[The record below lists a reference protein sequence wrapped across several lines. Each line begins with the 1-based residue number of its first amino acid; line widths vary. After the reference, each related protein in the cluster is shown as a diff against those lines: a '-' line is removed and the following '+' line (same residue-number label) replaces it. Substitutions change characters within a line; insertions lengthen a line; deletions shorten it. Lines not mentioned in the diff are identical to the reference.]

1 MDILQENFG
10 RSDMTVRRMLNG
22 GDTTWNIAII
32 FTATSTLVLNA
43 TGLIFGISIVLPHLF
58 YIPVVI
64 TSYHYPRRGLL
75 FAAAI
80 AAAYIIMVSVL
91 TAGSPAIITEALVR
105 GVVIVIIGGLIAFLS
120 RRLREREDLYQGLFD
135 HSEAGSILLK
145 KNPGEHWMVEAA
157 NRRAM
162 ELLGIPDGTAEDLP
176 VTSFWNA
183 GYSDPVFLR
192 LIPEEKI
199 VTTETL
205 FTTGDGDTVSVLFSI
220 ALLPEGRAILTFENI
235 SRRVAAERA
244 LQTANDKL
252 NLLSRISTDH
262 LQRTV
267 NKIITAT
274 DTADHDPGDI
284 RAKGC
289 FDTIKKLALSLA
301 RQLSIARTYKDLGR
315 FPPEWIPVQQALL
328 AVPRPPGTEEI
339 SIRFWTE
346 RLMVYADPLIRD
358 VLNHLVDNA
367 LRHGKTTK
375 NLVVTWQESKDGL
388 DIIIRDDGTG
398 IPADCKE
405 TIFEYNAEHTGLGL
419 FICRQI
425 LAVTGI
431 TIFED
436 GKEGEG
442 ARFVIR
448 IPDRYFSI
456 EGTGDDVPEL
466 PTNPGISMPGPG
478 AVPHSSG
485 TLVKELV
492 SVEFPLAESLW
503 IDYHETKG
511 NPSSDRIFGAF
522 SGSELVSVARCKRH
536 PDGFEVDGVF
546 TPDRFRGKG
555 YANAAVWGLI
565 EACGGNTLYMHSV
578 ANLTGF
584 YGHYG
589 FVPIPEQELPD
600 IIRERYAWAQGEM
613 AGANVCPMRRDPTP

>member
-1 MDILQENFG
+1 
-10 RSDMTVRRMLNG
+10 MTVIRVLNG
-22 GDTTWNIAII
+22 GDTAWNIAIVL
-32 FTATSTLVLNA
+32 TAAIALVLNA
-43 TGLIFGISIVLPHLF
+43 TGLIFGISSVLPHLF
-58 YIPVVI
+58 YMPVVI

-80 AAAYIIMVSVL
+80 AAAYIIMVSLL
-91 TAGSPAIITEALVR
+91 TGGSLPIITEALVR
-105 GVVIVIIGGLIAFLS
+105 GVVIVIIGGLIAYLS

-145 KNPGEHWMVEAA
+145 KPGEQWLVEAA

-162 ELLGIPDGTAEDLP
+162 ELLGIANGAAVDLP

-183 GYSDPVFLR
+183 GYSDPVFAR
-192 LIPEEKI
+192 LITEEKI
-199 VTTETL
+199 DTTETL
-205 FTTGDGDTVSVLFSI
+205 FTTVEGESISVLFSI
-220 ALLPEGRAILTFENI
+220 ALLPEARSILTFENI
-235 SRRVAAERA
+235 TRRIAAERA

-252 NLLSRISTDH
+252 NLLSRISADH

-267 NKIITAT
+267 NEIIITT

-284 RAKGC
+284 HAKGYLN
-289 FDTIKKLALSLA
+289 TIKTLALSLA
-301 RQLSIARTYKDLGR
+301 RQLTIAATYKDLGR
-315 FPPEWIPVQQALL
+315 SPPAWMPVQQALL

-339 SIRFWTE
+339 SLRFWTE

-367 LRHGKTTK
+367 LRHGKTAK

-398 IPADCKE
+398 IPAGRKE
-405 TIFEYNAEHTGLGL
+405 TIFEYDADHTGLGL

-431 TIFED
+431 SIIEN

-442 ARFVIR
+442 ARFAIHV
-448 IPDRYFSI
+448 PEGNYSI
-456 EGTGDDVPEL
+456 EGTGEEVPEL
-466 PTNPGISMPGPG
+466 QKNPDRTMPGPG

-492 SVEFPLAESLW
+492 SREFPLAETLW
-503 IDYHETKG
+503 IDYHNTKG
-511 NPSSDRIFGAF
+511 NPLSDRIFGAF
-522 SGSELVSVARCKRH
+522 SGNELVSVARCKRH
-536 PDGFEVDGVF
+536 PDGSEVDGVF

-600 IIRERYAWAQGEM
+600 TIRERYAWAQGEM
-613 AGANVCPMRRDPTP
+613 AGANVCPMRREPTP